1 MTALIALAVGLFV
14 TTDLDDLFV
23 LVAFFSDAR
32 FRPRQIAAGQLA
44 GLAALYA
51 ASVVFSLLSLVVA
64 PAWIGFLGLLPIA
77 IGLHAIAQLLR
88 GDDSDDDDAAADANG
103 AGGRANVLVV
113 AATTIANGGDNL
125 GIYTPVFAT
134 RSGTEIAVIGVVFAA
149 MTMVWVGAASRRV
162 QPVFQQGEAACVV
175 EDGAP
180 QCHEHERHHAP
191 SVTADRWPD
200 RGVTGEDRKS
210 VV

>member
-88 GDDSDDDDAAADANG
+88 GDDSDDGDAAPDANS

-134 RSGTEIAVIGVVFAA
+134 RSGTEIAAIGVVFAA
-149 MTMVWVGAASRRV
+149 MTMVWVGAAFWLTRHPTIGPPIRRHGRRV
-162 QPVFQQGEAACVV
+162 VPFVLVALGCTILYDAGSFALLKSWLHAA
-175 EDGAP
+175 
-180 QCHEHERHHAP
+180 
-191 SVTADRWPD
+191 
-200 RGVTGEDRKS
+200 
-210 VV
+210 

>member
-32 FRPRQIAAGQLA
+32 FGPRQIAAGQLA

-88 GDDSDDDDAAADANG
+88 GDDSDDDDAAPDANS

-149 MTMVWVGAASRRV
+149 MTMVWVGAAFWLTRHPTIGPPIRRHGRRV
-162 QPVFQQGEAACVV
+162 VPFVLVALGCTILYDAGSFALLKSWLHAA
-175 EDGAP
+175 
-180 QCHEHERHHAP
+180 
-191 SVTADRWPD
+191 
-200 RGVTGEDRKS
+200 
-210 VV
+210 

>member
-23 LVAFFSDAR
+23 LVAFFSDTR

-77 IGLHAIAQLLR
+77 IGLHAIARRLR
-88 GDDSDDDDAAADANG
+88 GDDSDDDDAAPDG
-103 AGGRANVLVV
+103 KSTGVRANVLVV

-134 RSGTEIAVIGVVFAA
+134 RSGTEIAAIGVVFAA
-149 MTMVWVGAASRRV
+149 MTMVWVGAAFWLTRHPTIGPPIRRHGRRV
-162 QPVFQQGEAACVV
+162 VPFVLVALGCYILYDAGSFALLESWLHAA
-175 EDGAP
+175 
-180 QCHEHERHHAP
+180 
-191 SVTADRWPD
+191 
-200 RGVTGEDRKS
+200 
-210 VV
+210 

>member
-149 MTMVWVGAASRRV
+149 MTMVWVGAAFWLTRHPTIGPPIRRHGRRV
-162 QPVFQQGEAACVV
+162 VPFVLVALGCTILYDAGSFALLKSWLHAA
-175 EDGAP
+175 
-180 QCHEHERHHAP
+180 
-191 SVTADRWPD
+191 
-200 RGVTGEDRKS
+200 
-210 VV
+210 

>member
-77 IGLHAIAQLLR
+77 I
-88 GDDSDDDDAAADANG
+88 
-103 AGGRANVLVV
+103 
-113 AATTIANGGDNL
+113 
-125 GIYTPVFAT
+125 
-134 RSGTEIAVIGVVFAA
+134 
-149 MTMVWVGAASRRV
+149 
-162 QPVFQQGEAACVV
+162 
-175 EDGAP
+175 
-180 QCHEHERHHAP
+180 
-191 SVTADRWPD
+191 
-200 RGVTGEDRKS
+200 DRKS
-210 VV
+210 TRLNSSHESTSRMPSSA

>member
-77 IGLHAIAQLLR
+77 IGLHAIARLLR
-88 GDDSDDDDAAADANG
+88 GDDSDDDDAAPDANS

-149 MTMVWVGAASRRV
+149 MTMVWVGAAFWLTRHPTIGPPIRRHGRRV
-162 QPVFQQGEAACVV
+162 VPFVLVALGCTILYDAGSFALLKSWLHAA
-175 EDGAP
+175 
-180 QCHEHERHHAP
+180 
-191 SVTADRWPD
+191 
-200 RGVTGEDRKS
+200 
-210 VV
+210 

>member
-23 LVAFFSDAR
+23 LVAFFSDAH

-88 GDDSDDDDAAADANG
+88 GDDSDDDDAAPDANS

-149 MTMVWVGAASRRV
+149 MTMVWVGAAFWLTRHPTIGPPIRRHGRRV
-162 QPVFQQGEAACVV
+162 VPFVLVALGCTILYDAGSFALLKSWLHAA
-175 EDGAP
+175 
-180 QCHEHERHHAP
+180 
-191 SVTADRWPD
+191 
-200 RGVTGEDRKS
+200 
-210 VV
+210 

>member
-88 GDDSDDDDAAADANG
+88 GDDSDDDDDDAAPDANG

-149 MTMVWVGAASRRV
+149 MTMAWVGAAFWLTRHPTIGPPIRRHGRRV
-162 QPVFQQGEAACVV
+162 VPFVLVALGCTILYDAGSFALLKSWLHAA
-175 EDGAP
+175 
-180 QCHEHERHHAP
+180 
-191 SVTADRWPD
+191 
-200 RGVTGEDRKS
+200 
-210 VV
+210 

>member
-1 MTALIALAVGLFV
+1 MTALVALAVGLFV
-14 TTDLDDLFV
+14 TTNLDDLFM

-32 FRPRQIAAGQLA
+32 VRPRQIVAGQLA

-64 PAWIGFLGLLPIA
+64 PAWIGLLGVLPIA
-77 IGLHAIAQLLR
+77 IGLHAFARRQR
-88 GDDSDDDDAAADANG
+88 GDDSDDDDAAPDADR

-134 RSGTEIAVIGVVFAA
+134 RSGVEIAAIGVVFAA
-149 MTMVWVGAASRRV
+149 MTMAWVGAAFWLTRHPTIGPPIQRHGRRV
-162 QPVFQQGEAACVV
+162 APFVLVALGAWILHDAGSFALLASWLRAA
-175 EDGAP
+175 
-180 QCHEHERHHAP
+180 
-191 SVTADRWPD
+191 
-200 RGVTGEDRKS
+200 
-210 VV
+210 

>member
-88 GDDSDDDDAAADANG
+88 GDDSDDDDAAPDANS

-149 MTMVWVGAASRRV
+149 MTMVWVGAAFWLTRHPTIGPPIRRH
-162 QPVFQQGEAACVV
+162 GRCVV
-175 EDGAP
+175 PFVLVALGCTILYDAGSFALLKSWL
-180 QCHEHERHHAP
+180 HA
-191 SVTADRWPD
+191 A
-200 RGVTGEDRKS
+200 
-210 VV
+210 